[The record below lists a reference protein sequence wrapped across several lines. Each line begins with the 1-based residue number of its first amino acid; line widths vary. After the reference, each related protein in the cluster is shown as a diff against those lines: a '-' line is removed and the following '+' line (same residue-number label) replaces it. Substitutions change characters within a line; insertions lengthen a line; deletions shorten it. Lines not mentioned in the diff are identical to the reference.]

1 MSAPTALLERA
12 ARHGFSTGYHDQDG
26 YWHAADPHSLQRL
39 LAALGPDLPPA
50 SAPRGAFAPAY
61 LPPALGG
68 PGRVWALGVQLYG
81 LRSEHNWGIGDFG
94 DLRHLVELAA
104 RAGAAAVQ
112 LNPLH
117 ALFTARPA
125 HCSPYAPSSR
135 WFINPLYIEPA
146 AVPEMAASARADD
159 FLHQPGLHQRLAA
172 LRASPRV
179 DYPAVAALK
188 LALLRLAFADF
199 MDHHARSGSP
209 RYAEFLAFRRAG
221 GRALED
227 FAWFEALDHRMAARH
242 PEGWLGWPA
251 PWRDQ
256 APAARADFVQR
267 HPLELLFPIYLQW
280 LAHTQLAEVQRHA
293 RAAGMAIG
301 LINDLAVGAD
311 RSGADAW
318 RDPELLAL
326 EAEIGAPPDAFA
338 AQGQAWGLPPWRPAM
353 LAARDYAPWRE
364 LLAANMAAVGGLR
377 VDHVMGCERQ
387 FWVPRGGCGRD
398 GAYLAYPRDV
408 LLEMLAETSRQ
419 HHALVIGEDLGTV
432 PAGFSARLAE
442 SAMLSTRVLRFE
454 RHPSGWF
461 RRPDTYPPLA
471 CVCAGTHDMPPLA
484 SWLDALGA
492 SDDGA
497 ETPALLHAALVDAGM
512 APASAAIDDRIAA
525 VHAFLAATPCRLLL
539 VQLEDILAELEPA
552 NRPGSGPEQPN
563 WQRKYRLSVANLP
576 DCAAWRATAASLRRA
591 GRARPG
597 T

>member
-1 MSAPTALLERA
+1 
-12 ARHGFSTGYHDQDG
+12 
-26 YWHAADPHSLQRL
+26 
-39 LAALGPDLPPA
+39 
-50 SAPRGAFAPAY
+50 
-61 LPPALGG
+61 
-68 PGRVWALGVQLYG
+68 
-81 LRSEHNWGIGDFG
+81 
-94 DLRHLVELAA
+94 
-104 RAGAAAVQ
+104 
-112 LNPLH
+112 
-117 ALFTARPA
+117 
-125 HCSPYAPSSR
+125 
-135 WFINPLYIEPA
+135 
-146 AVPEMAASARADD
+146 
-159 FLHQPGLHQRLAA
+159 
-172 LRASPRV
+172 
-179 DYPAVAALK
+179 
-188 LALLRLAFADF
+188 
-199 MDHHARSGSP
+199 
-209 RYAEFLAFRRAG
+209 
-221 GRALED
+221 
-227 FAWFEALDHRMAARH
+227 
-242 PEGWLGWPA
+242 
-251 PWRDQ
+251 
-256 APAARADFVQR
+256 
-267 HPLELLFPIYLQW
+267 
-280 LAHTQLAEVQRHA
+280 
-293 RAAGMAIG
+293 
-301 LINDLAVGAD
+301 
-311 RSGADAW
+311 
-318 RDPELLAL
+318 
-326 EAEIGAPPDAFA
+326 
-338 AQGQAWGLPPWRPAM
+338 M

-497 ETPALLHAALVDAGM
+497 ETPALLQAALVDAGM